1 MKMETTTTSNST
13 PNGST
18 GETKNNLSKSKP
30 GHGWA
35 KCRISQA
42 QSSCDCC
49 PDRFMINENEHD
61 DLLSALSKFPELDDS
76 SKKDQ

>member
-1 MKMETTTTSNST
+1 MKMETTSTS
-13 PNGST
+13 NGST
-18 GETKNNLSKSKP
+18 GETKNSSSKSKP

-42 QSSCDCC
+42 QSSSCDCC

-61 DLLSALSKFPELDDS
+61 DLLSALSNFPELDDL
-76 SKKDQ
+76 SKKDGTNQ